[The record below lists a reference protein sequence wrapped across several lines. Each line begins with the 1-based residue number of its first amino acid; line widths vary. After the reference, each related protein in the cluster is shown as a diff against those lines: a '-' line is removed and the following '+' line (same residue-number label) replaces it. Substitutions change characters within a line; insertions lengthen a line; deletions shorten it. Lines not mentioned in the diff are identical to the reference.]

1 MNTKRT
7 ITEIEIALAH
17 SCSFDFRRNIVVF
30 NVNGWSGKL
39 PDIGCILLLCGR

>member
-30 NVNGWSGKL
+30 SVNGWSGRYTMRAEREHRH
-39 PDIGCILLLCGR
+39 C